1 MNRRNLNKKKQTQ
14 YQTVNY
20 ALKGGFAM
28 NRKVIYKNEDG
39 EYMPFNMNDELLLK
53 ACIQYNDK
61 IKNGEVTDDG
71 VYPIQTNL
79 IYYYYHKDSKV
90 RLFGEWCNIQNNMLR
105 EARKNK
111 NIQEKRGKTE
121 DDYKED

>member
-39 EYMPFNMNDELLLK
+39 EYKPYNMNDELLLK
-53 ACIQYNDK
+53 E
-61 IKNGEVTDDG
+61 NGEVQLIRRAETPKDYFATFDG
-71 VYPIQTNL
+71 TEFY
-79 IYYYYHKDSKV
+79 SK
-90 RLFGEWCNIQNNMLR
+90 LKF
-105 EARKNK
+105 
-111 NIQEKRGKTE
+111 
-121 DDYKED
+121 